1 MKKIRYFVEFL
12 IIMFLLVIFK
22 ILGFKL
28 ASSLGGLIGRL
39 VGPLFRSKKKILSN
53 ISKAFPEIEEKNTEL
68 IVKKMW
74 ENYGRILSEY
84 MFIKNFRNSKYKKFL
99 TIEGQE
105 ILNELKD
112 SKEPVVFIS
121 GHFNNFE
128 LMAMQIEKSGIN
140 LAAIYRPL
148 NNIFLNKIMEKIRT
162 KYICRKQIKKG
173 GSGTRELL
181 ESFKNNY
188 SIAIM
193 IDQRVSESIKVNFF
207 NQKASTTTI
216 PAQLFKKFGSKI
228 VPIYIERINGVYFKM
243 TVSRPIILEKEST
256 IEAITLKQIFLAT
269 KLQLQLYLLN
279 LLKNLALKLCQYIL
293 KE

>member
-12 IIMFLLVIFK
+12 IIIFLLVIFK

-53 ISKAFPEIEEKNTEL
+53 ISKAFPEIEEKSTEL

-105 ILNELKD
+105 VLNELKD

-193 IDQRVSESIKVNFF
+193 IDQRVSESIKVDFF

-243 TVSRPIILEKEST
+243 TVSRPINLKKEST
-256 IEAITLKQIFLAT
+256 IEEITLK
-269 KLQLQLYLLN
+269 LN
-279 LLKNLALKLCQYIL
+279 KWLEKMIL
-293 KE
+293 INPDQWIWSHDRWK

>member
-1 MKKIRYFVEFL
+1 MKKIKYFVEFL
-12 IIMFLLVIFK
+12 IIIFLLVIFK

-28 ASSLGGLIGRL
+28 ASSLGGLIGRS

-53 ISKAFPEIEEKNTEL
+53 ISKALPEIEEKNTEL

-84 MFIKNFRNSKYKKFL
+84 MFIKNFRNSKHKKFL

-128 LMAMQIEKSGIN
+128 LMAMQVEKSGIN
-140 LAAIYRPL
+140 LTAIYRPL

-181 ESFKNNY
+181 KSFKNNY

-193 IDQRVSESIKVNFF
+193 IDQRVSESIKIDFF
-207 NQKASTTTI
+207 GQKASTTTI
-216 PAQLFKKFGSKI
+216 PAQLVKKFGSKI

-243 TVSRPIILEKEST
+243 TINKPISFDKEST
-256 IEAITLKQIFLAT
+256 IEEITLN
-269 KLQLQLYLLN
+269 LN
-279 LLKNLALKLCQYIL
+279 KWLEKMIL
-293 KE
+293 INPGQWIWSHDRWK

>member
-12 IIMFLLVIFK
+12 IIIFLLVIFK

-53 ISKAFPEIEEKNTEL
+53 ISKALPEIEEKNTEL

-193 IDQRVSESIKVNFF
+193 IDQRVSESIKVDFF

-228 VPIYIERINGVYFKM
+228 VPVYIERINGVYFKM

-256 IEAITLKQIFLAT
+256 IEEITLK
-269 KLQLQLYLLN
+269 LN
-279 LLKNLALKLCQYIL
+279 KWLEKMIL
-293 KE
+293 INPDQWIWSHDRWK

>member
-12 IIMFLLVIFK
+12 IIIFLLVIFK

-28 ASSLGGLIGRL
+28 ASSLGGLIGRS

-53 ISKAFPEIEEKNTEL
+53 ISKALPKIGEKNTEL

-105 ILNELKD
+105 ILKELKD

-193 IDQRVSESIKVNFF
+193 IDQRVSESIKVDFF

-243 TVSRPIILEKEST
+243 TVSRPIIFEKEST
-256 IEAITLKQIFLAT
+256 IEEITLK
-269 KLQLQLYLLN
+269 LN
-279 LLKNLALKLCQYIL
+279 KWLEKMIL
-293 KE
+293 INPDQWIWSHDRWK

>member
-12 IIMFLLVIFK
+12 IIIFLLVIFK

-28 ASSLGGLIGRL
+28 ASSLGGLIGRS

-53 ISKAFPEIEEKNTEL
+53 ISKALPEIEEKNTEL

-162 KYICRKQIKKG
+162 KYICRKQIIKG

-181 ESFKNNY
+181 KSFKNNY

-193 IDQRVSESIKVNFF
+193 IDQRVSESIKTDFF
-207 NQKASTTTI
+207 GHKASTTTI
-216 PAQLFKKFGSKI
+216 PAQLVKKFGSKI

-243 TVSRPIILEKEST
+243 TISKPVSFDKEST
-256 IEAITLKQIFLAT
+256 IEEITLN
-269 KLQLQLYLLN
+269 LN
-279 LLKNLALKLCQYIL
+279 KWLEKMIL
-293 KE
+293 INPGQWIWSHDRWK

>member
-12 IIMFLLVIFK
+12 IIIFLLFIFK

-28 ASSLGGLIGRL
+28 ASSLGGLIGRS
-39 VGPLFRSKKKILSN
+39 VGPLFRSKKTILSN
-53 ISKAFPEIEEKNTEL
+53 ISKALPKIGERNTEL

-188 SIAIM
+188 SLAIM

-216 PAQLFKKFGSKI
+216 PAQLVKKFGCKI
-228 VPIYIERINGVYFKM
+228 IPVYIERTRGSFFKLKID
-243 TVSRPIILEKEST
+243 TILSASSFDT
-256 IEAITLKQIFLAT
+256 SFL
-269 KLQLQLYLLN
+269 
-279 LLKNLALKLCQYIL
+279 
-293 KE
+293 

>member
-1 MKKIRYFVEFL
+1 MKKIKYFVEFL
-12 IIMFLLVIFK
+12 IIIFLLVIFK

-28 ASSLGGLIGRL
+28 ASSLGGLIGRSI
-39 VGPLFRSKKKILSN
+39 GPLFRSKKKILSN

-105 ILNELKD
+105 ILNEIKD

-193 IDQRVSESIKVNFF
+193 IDQRVSESIKVDFF

-243 TVSRPIILEKEST
+243 TVSRPIIFEKEST
-256 IEAITLKQIFLAT
+256 IEEITLK
-269 KLQLQLYLLN
+269 LN
-279 LLKNLALKLCQYIL
+279 KWLEKMIL
-293 KE
+293 INPDQWIWSHDRWK

>member
-12 IIMFLLVIFK
+12 IIIFLLVIFK

-53 ISKAFPEIEEKNTEL
+53 ISKALPKIGEKNTEL

-84 MFIKNFRNSKYKKFL
+84 MFIKNFRNSKNKKFL

-128 LMAMQIEKSGIN
+128 LMAMQVEKSGIN

-193 IDQRVSESIKVNFF
+193 IDQRVSESIKVDFF

-216 PAQLFKKFGSKI
+216 PAQLVKKFGSKI

-243 TVSRPIILEKEST
+243 TISKPVSFDKEST
-256 IEAITLKQIFLAT
+256 IEEITLN
-269 KLQLQLYLLN
+269 LN
-279 LLKNLALKLCQYIL
+279 KWLEKMIL
-293 KE
+293 INPGQWIWSHDRWK

>member
-12 IIMFLLVIFK
+12 IIIFLLVIFK

-53 ISKAFPEIEEKNTEL
+53 ISKAFPEIEEKSTEL

-105 ILNELKD
+105 VLNELKD

-181 ESFKNNY
+181 KSFKNNY

-193 IDQRVSESIKVNFF
+193 IDQRVSESIKVDFF

-216 PAQLFKKFGSKI
+216 PAQLVKKFGSKI

-243 TVSRPIILEKEST
+243 IVNRPIIFEKEST
-256 IEAITLKQIFLAT
+256 IEEITLK
-269 KLQLQLYLLN
+269 LN
-279 LLKNLALKLCQYIL
+279 KWLEKMIL
-293 KE
+293 INPDQWIWSHDRWK

>member
-1 MKKIRYFVEFL
+1 MKKIKYFVEFL
-12 IIMFLLVIFK
+12 IITFLLFIFK
-22 ILGFKL
+22 ILGYKL
-28 ASSLGGLIGRL
+28 ASIIGGLIGKSI
-39 VGPLFRSKKKILSN
+39 GPLFRSKKKILSN
-53 ISKAFPEIEEKNTEL
+53 ISKALPEIGEKNTKL
-68 IVKKMW
+68 IIKKMW
-74 ENYGRILSEY
+74 ENYGRILAEY

-105 ILNELKD
+105 ILNEIKD

-162 KYICRKQIKKG
+162 EYICQKQIKKG

-228 VPIYIERINGVYFKM
+228 VPIYIERTNGVYFKM
-243 TVSRPIILEKEST
+243 TVNRPIILEKEST
-256 IEAITLKQIFLAT
+256 IEEITLK
-269 KLQLQLYLLN
+269 LN
-279 LLKNLALKLCQYIL
+279 KWLEKMIL
-293 KE
+293 VNPDQWIWSHNRWK

>member
-12 IIMFLLVIFK
+12 IIIFLLVIFK

-39 VGPLFRSKKKILSN
+39 VGPFFRSKKKILSN
-53 ISKAFPEIEEKNTEL
+53 ISKAFPEIEEKSTEL

-105 ILNELKD
+105 VLNELKD

-216 PAQLFKKFGSKI
+216 PAQLVKKFGSKI

-243 TVSRPIILEKEST
+243 TINKPVSFDKEST
-256 IEAITLKQIFLAT
+256 IEEITLN
-269 KLQLQLYLLN
+269 LN
-279 LLKNLALKLCQYIL
+279 KWLEKMIL
-293 KE
+293 INPGQWIWSHDRWK

>member
-1 MKKIRYFVEFL
+1 MKKIKYFVEFL
-12 IIMFLLVIFK
+12 IIIFLLVIFK

-28 ASSLGGLIGRL
+28 ASNLGGLIGRSI
-39 VGPLFRSKKKILSN
+39 GPLFRSKKKILSN
-53 ISKAFPEIEEKNTEL
+53 ISKALPEIGDKNIEL

-84 MFIKNFRNSKYKKFL
+84 MFIKNFRNSKNKKFL

-128 LMAMQIEKSGIN
+128 LMAMQVEKSGIN

-162 KYICRKQIKKG
+162 KYICRNQIKKG
-173 GSGTRELL
+173 RSGTRELL
-181 ESFKNNY
+181 KSFKNNY

-193 IDQRVSESIKVNFF
+193 IDQRVSESIKTDFF
-207 NQKASTTTI
+207 GHKASTTTI
-216 PAQLFKKFGSKI
+216 PAQLVKKFGSKI
-228 VPIYIERINGVYFKM
+228 VPIYIERVNGVYFKM
-243 TVSRPIILEKEST
+243 TISKPVSFDKEST
-256 IEAITLKQIFLAT
+256 IEEITLN
-269 KLQLQLYLLN
+269 LN
-279 LLKNLALKLCQYIL
+279 KWLEKMIL
-293 KE
+293 VNPGQWIWSHDRWK

>member
-12 IIMFLLVIFK
+12 IIIFLLVIFK

-39 VGPLFRSKKKILSN
+39 VGPLLRSKKKILSN
-53 ISKAFPEIEEKNTEL
+53 ISKALPEIEEKNTEL

-193 IDQRVSESIKVNFF
+193 IDQRVSESIKVDFF

-243 TVSRPIILEKEST
+243 TINKPVSFDKEST
-256 IEAITLKQIFLAT
+256 IEEITLN
-269 KLQLQLYLLN
+269 LN
-279 LLKNLALKLCQYIL
+279 KWLEKMIL
-293 KE
+293 INPDQWIWSHDRWK

>member
-12 IIMFLLVIFK
+12 IIIFLLVIFK

-181 ESFKNNY
+181 KSFKNNY

-193 IDQRVSESIKVNFF
+193 IDQRVSESIKVDFF

-216 PAQLFKKFGSKI
+216 PAQLVKKFGSKI

-256 IEAITLKQIFLAT
+256 IEEITLN
-269 KLQLQLYLLN
+269 LN
-279 LLKNLALKLCQYIL
+279 KWLEKMIL
-293 KE
+293 INPDQWIWSHDRWK

>member
-12 IIMFLLVIFK
+12 IIIFLLVIFK

-53 ISKAFPEIEEKNTEL
+53 ISKALPKIGEKNTEL

-105 ILNELKD
+105 ILDELKD
-112 SKEPVVFIS
+112 SKKPVVFIS

-193 IDQRVSESIKVNFF
+193 IDQRVSESIKVDFF

-216 PAQLFKKFGSKI
+216 PAQLVKKFGSKI

-256 IEAITLKQIFLAT
+256 IEEITLK
-269 KLQLQLYLLN
+269 LN
-279 LLKNLALKLCQYIL
+279 KWLEKMIL
-293 KE
+293 INPDQWIWSHDRWK

>member
-1 MKKIRYFVEFL
+1 MKKIIYFVEFL
-12 IIMFLLVIFK
+12 IIIFLLFIFK

-39 VGPLFRSKKKILSN
+39 VGPLFRSKKTILSN
-53 ISKAFPEIEEKNTEL
+53 ISKALPRIGEKNTEL

-193 IDQRVSESIKVNFF
+193 IDQRVSESIKVDFF

-243 TVSRPIILEKEST
+243 TVSKPVIFEKEST
-256 IEAITLKQIFLAT
+256 IEEITLK
-269 KLQLQLYLLN
+269 LN
-279 LLKNLALKLCQYIL
+279 KWLEKMIL
-293 KE
+293 INPDQWIWSHDRWK

>member
-1 MKKIRYFVEFL
+1 MKKIKYFVEFL
-12 IIMFLLVIFK
+12 IIIFLLVIFK

-28 ASSLGGLIGRL
+28 ASNLGGLIGRS

-53 ISKAFPEIEEKNTEL
+53 ISKALPKIGEKNTEL

-193 IDQRVSESIKVNFF
+193 IDQRVSESIKVDFF

-216 PAQLFKKFGSKI
+216 PAQLVKKFGSKI

-243 TVSRPIILEKEST
+243 TVSRPMILKKEST
-256 IEAITLKQIFLAT
+256 IEEITLK
-269 KLQLQLYLLN
+269 LN
-279 LLKNLALKLCQYIL
+279 KWLEKMIL
-293 KE
+293 INPDQWIWSHDRWK

>member
-12 IIMFLLVIFK
+12 IIIFLLVIFK

-28 ASSLGGLIGRL
+28 ASSLGGLIGRS

-193 IDQRVSESIKVNFF
+193 IDQRVSESIKTDFF
-207 NQKASTTTI
+207 GHKASTTTI
-216 PAQLFKKFGSKI
+216 PAQLVKKFGSKI

-256 IEAITLKQIFLAT
+256 IEEITLK
-269 KLQLQLYLLN
+269 LN
-279 LLKNLALKLCQYIL
+279 KWLEKMIL
-293 KE
+293 INPGQWIWSHDRWK

>member
-12 IIMFLLVIFK
+12 IIIFLLVIFK

-28 ASSLGGLIGRL
+28 ASSLGGLIGRS

-53 ISKAFPEIEEKNTEL
+53 ISKALPKIGEKNTEL

-193 IDQRVSESIKVNFF
+193 IDQRVSESIKTDFF
-207 NQKASTTTI
+207 GHKASTTTI
-216 PAQLFKKFGSKI
+216 PAQLVKKFGSKI

-243 TVSRPIILEKEST
+243 TISKPVSFDKEST
-256 IEAITLKQIFLAT
+256 IEEITLN
-269 KLQLQLYLLN
+269 LN
-279 LLKNLALKLCQYIL
+279 KWLEKMIL
-293 KE
+293 INPGQWIWSHDRWK

>member
-1 MKKIRYFVEFL
+1 MKKIKYFLEFL
-12 IIMFLLVIFK
+12 IIIFLLVIFK

-28 ASSLGGLIGRL
+28 ASSLGGLIGRSI
-39 VGPLFRSKKKILSN
+39 GPLFRSKKKILSN
-53 ISKAFPEIEEKNTEL
+53 ISKALPEIGKKNTEL

-84 MFIKNFRNSKYKKFL
+84 VFIKNFRNSKYKKFL

-128 LMAMQIEKSGIN
+128 LMAMQLEKSGIN

-162 KYICRKQIKKG
+162 KYICRNQIRKG
-173 GSGTRELL
+173 RSGTRELL
-181 ESFKNNY
+181 NSFKNNY

-193 IDQRVSESIKVNFF
+193 IDQRVSESIKIDFF
-207 NQKASTTTI
+207 GHKASTTTI
-216 PAQLFKKFGSKI
+216 PAQLVKKFGSKI

-243 TVSRPIILEKEST
+243 TINKPISFDKEST
-256 IEAITLKQIFLAT
+256 IEEITLN
-269 KLQLQLYLLN
+269 LN
-279 LLKNLALKLCQYIL
+279 KWLEKMIL
-293 KE
+293 INPGQWIWSHGRWK

>member
-12 IIMFLLVIFK
+12 IIIFLLVIFK

-53 ISKAFPEIEEKNTEL
+53 ISKALPGIEEKNTEL

-193 IDQRVSESIKVNFF
+193 IDQRVSESIKVDFF

-256 IEAITLKQIFLAT
+256 IEEITLK
-269 KLQLQLYLLN
+269 LN
-279 LLKNLALKLCQYIL
+279 KWLEKMIL
-293 KE
+293 INPDQWIWSHDRWK